1 MVESYIAKLKLTPEE
16 YNNYNPQPGV
26 DLIKLEEGIIRPGE
40 EEKYFVVVFVGSDLN
55 PNRLLQHTA
64 SDIRHD
70 VLTAFKRTQILED
83 NITTHPMLPPRLQKI
98 ETILDH
104 PNVTSHVSRE
114 LKMAAEAAT
123 EVHDVE
129 LTKEQFD
136 EIKKD
141 RESGRE
147 LEPKEIRRQ
156 RRQVVERQGDGRAII
171 RDSAGKEEESY
182 VVQMGVVD
190 IG

>member
-1 MVESYIAKLKLTPEE
+1 
-16 YNNYNPQPGV
+16 
-26 DLIKLEEGIIRPGE
+26 
-40 EEKYFVVVFVGSDLN
+40 
-55 PNRLLQHTA
+55 
-64 SDIRHD
+64 
-70 VLTAFKRTQILED
+70 
-83 NITTHPMLPPRLQKI
+83 MLPPRLQKI

-147 LEPKEIRRQ
+147 LEPKEIRRKRSQ
-156 RRQVVERQGDGRAII
+156 IMERQGDGRMVA
-171 RDSAGKEEESY
+171 RDSGREEESY
-182 VVQMGVVD
+182 IVQFGVID

>member
-1 MVESYIAKLKLTPEE
+1 
-16 YNNYNPQPGV
+16 
-26 DLIKLEEGIIRPGE
+26 
-40 EEKYFVVVFVGSDLN
+40 
-55 PNRLLQHTA
+55 
-64 SDIRHD
+64 
-70 VLTAFKRTQILED
+70 
-83 NITTHPMLPPRLQKI
+83 MLPPRLQKI

-104 PNVTSHVSRE
+104 PNVTSNVSRE

-141 RESGRE
+141 PESGRE

-156 RRQVVERQGDGRAII
+156 RRQVMERGADGRSVA
-171 RDSAGKEEESY
+171 RDSAGKEEERY

>member
-1 MVESYIAKLKLTPEE
+1 
-16 YNNYNPQPGV
+16 
-26 DLIKLEEGIIRPGE
+26 
-40 EEKYFVVVFVGSDLN
+40 
-55 PNRLLQHTA
+55 
-64 SDIRHD
+64 
-70 VLTAFKRTQILED
+70 
-83 NITTHPMLPPRLQKI
+83 MLPPRLQKI

-129 LTKEQFD
+129 LTKQQFD

-147 LEPKEIRRQ
+147 LEPKEVRKKAR
-156 RRQVVERQGDGRAII
+156 EG
-171 RDSAGKEEESY
+171 EESY
-182 VVQMGVVD
+182 VVQFGVID

>member
-1 MVESYIAKLKLTPEE
+1 MVEHYIAKLKLTPEE
-16 YNNYNPQPGV
+16 YNSYNPSTGV
-26 DLIKLEEGIIRPGE
+26 DMVKLEEGPD
-40 EEKYFVVVFVGSDLN
+40 YFVVVFVGSDLN
-55 PNRLLQHTA
+55 PNPILQKTA
-64 SDIRHD
+64 SEIRHD
-70 VLTAFKRTQILED
+70 VLTTFRNRILED

-147 LEPKEIRRQ
+147 LEPKEIRRK
-156 RRQVVERQGDGRAII
+156 RSQVMERQSDGRVVT
-171 RDSAGKEEESY
+171 RDSGREEERY
-182 VVQMGVVD
+182 VVQFGVVD